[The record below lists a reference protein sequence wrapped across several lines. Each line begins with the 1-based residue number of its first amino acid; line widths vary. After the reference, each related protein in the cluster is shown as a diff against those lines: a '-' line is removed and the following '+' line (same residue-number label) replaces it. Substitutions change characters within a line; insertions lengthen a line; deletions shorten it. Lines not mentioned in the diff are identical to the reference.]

1 MSFFKS
7 EIFKH
12 TFHGAVVLCVCQTGP
27 LLAQDSNAC
36 PVDGCSVEITSVT
49 NQDGELAVVLSANFE
64 PDISKN
70 HFHIWWG
77 ELYDVKQVSNNA
89 ETVHNVSQGD
99 WHPTDAYPNYMTTGV
114 TSLAQ
119 RGEAVTLCVS
129 AADRNHDI
137 IDPEALNC
145 VDVSAN
151 F

>member
-1 MSFFKS
+1 MTFKRNIFFGK
-7 EIFKH
+7 
-12 TFHGAVVLCVCQTGP
+12 TAAGALTVTACLSAP
-27 LLAQDSNAC
+27 AFAQDSNAC
-36 PVDGCSVEITSVT
+36 PVDGCVVEIVSVT
-49 NQDGELAVVLSANFE
+49 NEGGELAVELSANFE

-89 ETVHNVSQGD
+89 ETVHNVAQGD
-99 WHPTDAYPNYMTTGV
+99 WHPTDAYPNYTTSGV
-114 TSLAQ
+114 TSVSQ
-119 RGEAVTLCVS
+119 RGDAVSLCIS

-137 IDPEALNC
+137 IDPEALHC